1 MIGDRNVTSEP
12 TKKLSKRGHIE
23 SEDEGNNFMLSRNN
37 DDTFMEDMYK
47 ELQTTDEEGGESP
60 NVLGLKNTSKVN
72 SSRKNSLNESINE
85 YQKLHDSLD
94 SAKLQ

>member
-1 MIGDRNVTSEP
+1 MQQVLREESSHKSQEAMIGDRNVTSEP

-47 ELQTTDEEGGESP
+47 EL
-60 NVLGLKNTSKVN
+60 
-72 SSRKNSLNESINE
+72 
-85 YQKLHDSLD
+85 
-94 SAKLQ
+94 